1 MLRKRLTKSLLRGSE
16 IMNEDLILLI
26 EKILGKDKRRISIA
40 FKDFIPTIIFSFIP
54 LIFEIVSVILI
65 KKKLFETISM
75 LVFIVSYAIQLI
87 YVIIGF
93 IYASKDLYK
102 FQKVSAHSI
111 VQNFNNY
118 REKKSEIMKLIDKLN
133 TKNPKIL
140 AEFKENLLLEK
151 SKFDNQY
158 SFFFEG
164 IQNVS
169 LFSLIYLFAKNI
181 DELSKL
187 ETPLSTIS
195 FFIFVFPLAVSL
207 FLISEKKK
215 AYEINEILI
224 YFEICIYSESK

>member
-1 MLRKRLTKSLLRGSE
+1 MGNLLRGSK

-26 EKILGKDKRRISIA
+26 EKILEKNEKRISFT
-40 FKDFIPTIIFSFIP
+40 FKDLKPAIFFTFIP

-65 KKKLFETISM
+65 NKKLFETISM

-87 YVIIGF
+87 YVIIGS
-93 IYASKDLYK
+93 ICTSKDLYK

-133 TKNPKIL
+133 IENPGIL
-140 AEFKENLLLEK
+140 AEFKEYLSLEK
-151 SKFDNQY
+151 TKFDNQY

-169 LFSLIYLFAKNI
+169 LFSLIYLFARNI
-181 DELSKL
+181 EEVSKL

-195 FFIFVFPLAVSL
+195 IFIFVFPLLVSL
-207 FLISEKKK
+207 FIFFEKKR
-215 AYEINEILI
+215 AYKFNEILL
-224 YFEICIYSESK
+224 FLENCISSESKEK

>member
-1 MLRKRLTKSLLRGSE
+1 MGNLLRGSE
-16 IMNEDLILLI
+16 IMDEDLILLI

-87 YVIIGF
+87 YVITGF

-102 FQKVSAHSI
+102 FQKFSAHSI

-169 LFSLIYLFAKNI
+169 LFSLIYLFARNI
-181 DELSKL
+181 EEVSKL

-195 FFIFVFPLAVSL
+195 IFIFVFPLAVSL

-224 YFEICIYSESK
+224 YFENCIYSESKQR

>member
-1 MLRKRLTKSLLRGSE
+1 
-16 IMNEDLILLI
+16 MNEDLILLI
-26 EKILGKDKRRISIA
+26 ERILGKDKRRISIA
-40 FKDFIPTIIFSFIP
+40 FKDFIPTIIFTFIP

-93 IYASKDLYK
+93 ICTSKHLYK
-102 FQKVSAHSI
+102 FQKISAHSI
-111 VQNFNNY
+111 VQDFNNFK
-118 REKKSEIMKLIDKLN
+118 ETKLEIMKLIDKLN
-133 TKNPKIL
+133 IENPGIL
-140 AEFKENLLLEK
+140 TEFKEYLSLEK
-151 SKFDNQY
+151 TKFDNQY
-158 SFFFEG
+158 SIFFEG

-181 DELSKL
+181 EEESKL

-195 FFIFVFPLAVSL
+195 IFIFVFPLVVSL

-224 YFEICIYSESK
+224 YFENCISSESK

>member
-1 MLRKRLTKSLLRGSE
+1 
-16 IMNEDLILLI
+16 MNEDLILLI

-93 IYASKDLYK
+93 ICTSKHLYK
-102 FQKVSAHSI
+102 FQKISAHSI
-111 VQNFNNY
+111 VQDFNNFK
-118 REKKSEIMKLIDKLN
+118 ETKLEIMKLIDKLN
-133 TKNPKIL
+133 IENPEIL
-140 AEFKENLLLEK
+140 AEFKEYLSLEK
-151 SKFDNQY
+151 TKFDNQY
-158 SFFFEG
+158 SIFFEG

-169 LFSLIYLFAKNI
+169 LFSLIYLFARNI
-181 DELSKL
+181 EEVSKL

-195 FFIFVFPLAVSL
+195 IFIFVFPLVVSL

-224 YFEICIYSESK
+224 YFENCIYSESK

>member
-1 MLRKRLTKSLLRGSE
+1 MD
-16 IMNEDLILLI
+16 EDLILLI
-26 EKILGKDKRRISIA
+26 EKILGKNEKRISFT
-40 FKDFIPTIIFSFIP
+40 FKDFKTTIIFSFIP

-111 VQNFNNY
+111 TQNFNNY

-133 TKNPKIL
+133 IENPGIL
-140 AEFKENLLLEK
+140 AEFKEYLSLEK
-151 SKFDNQY
+151 TKFDNQY

-169 LFSLIYLFAKNI
+169 LFSLIYLFARNI
-181 DELSKL
+181 EEVSKL

-195 FFIFVFPLAVSL
+195 IFIFVFPLVVSL

-224 YFEICIYSESK
+224 YFENCIYSESK

>member
-1 MLRKRLTKSLLRGSE
+1 
-16 IMNEDLILLI
+16 MNEDLILLI
-26 EKILGKDKRRISIA
+26 EKIFGKDRRRISIA
-40 FKDFIPTIIFSFIP
+40 FKDFIPTIIFAFIP

-65 KKKLFETISM
+65 NKKLFETISM

-87 YVIIGF
+87 YVIIGS
-93 IYASKDLYK
+93 ICTSKDLYK

-133 TKNPKIL
+133 IENPGIL
-140 AEFKENLLLEK
+140 AEFKEYLSLEK
-151 SKFDNQY
+151 TKFDNQY

-169 LFSLIYLFAKNI
+169 LFSLIYLFARNI
-181 DELSKL
+181 EEVSKL

-195 FFIFVFPLAVSL
+195 IFIFVFPLVVSL
-207 FLISEKKK
+207 FIFFEKKRTYK
-215 AYEINEILI
+215 FNKFLLFLEN
-224 YFEICIYSESK
+224 CISSENK

>member
-1 MLRKRLTKSLLRGSE
+1 MD
-16 IMNEDLILLI
+16 EDLILLI
-26 EKILGKDKRRISIA
+26 EKILGKNEKRISFT
-40 FKDFIPTIIFSFIP
+40 FKDFKTTIIFSFIP

-111 VQNFNNY
+111 AQNFNNY

-133 TKNPKIL
+133 TKNPGIL
-140 AEFKENLLLEK
+140 SEFKEYLSLK
-151 SKFDNQY
+151 KTKFDNQY

-181 DELSKL
+181 EEVSKL

-224 YFEICIYSESK
+224 YFENCIYSESK

>member
-26 EKILGKDKRRISIA
+26 ERILGKDKRRISIA
-40 FKDFIPTIIFSFIP
+40 FKDFIPTIIFTFIP

-93 IYASKDLYK
+93 ICTSKHLYK
-102 FQKVSAHSI
+102 FQKISAHSI
-111 VQNFNNY
+111 VQDFNNFK
-118 REKKSEIMKLIDKLN
+118 ETKLEIMKLIDKLN
-133 TKNPKIL
+133 IENPGIL
-140 AEFKENLLLEK
+140 TEFKEYLSLEK
-151 SKFDNQY
+151 TKFDNQY
-158 SFFFEG
+158 SIFFEG

-181 DELSKL
+181 EEVSKL

-195 FFIFVFPLAVSL
+195 IFIFVFPLVVSL

-224 YFEICIYSESK
+224 YFENCISSESK

>member
-1 MLRKRLTKSLLRGSE
+1 MGNLLRGSE
-16 IMNEDLILLI
+16 IMDEDLILLI
-26 EKILGKDKRRISIA
+26 EKILGKNEKRISFT
-40 FKDFIPTIIFSFIP
+40 FKDFKTTIIFSFIP

-111 VQNFNNY
+111 AQNFNNY

-151 SKFDNQY
+151 SKFDNRF

-169 LFSLIYLFAKNI
+169 LFSLIYLFARNI
-181 DELSKL
+181 EEVSKL

-195 FFIFVFPLAVSL
+195 IFIFVFPLVVSL

-224 YFEICIYSESK
+224 YFENCIYSESK

>member
-1 MLRKRLTKSLLRGSE
+1 MGNLLRGSE
-16 IMNEDLILLI
+16 IMDEDLILLI
-26 EKILGKDKRRISIA
+26 EKIFGKDRRRISIA

-65 KKKLFETISM
+65 KRKLFETISM

-118 REKKSEIMKLIDKLN
+118 REKKSEIIKLIDKLN
-133 TKNPKIL
+133 IENPRIL
-140 AEFKENLLLEK
+140 VEFKEYLSLEK
-151 SKFDNQY
+151 TKFDNQY

-181 DELSKL
+181 EEVSKL

-195 FFIFVFPLAVSL
+195 IFIFVFPLVVSL
-207 FLISEKKK
+207 FIFFEKKK
-215 AYEINEILI
+215 AYKFNELLL
-224 YFEICIYSESK
+224 YLENCISSESK

>member
-1 MLRKRLTKSLLRGSE
+1 MGNLLRGSE
-16 IMNEDLILLI
+16 IMDEDLILLI
-26 EKILGKDKRRISIA
+26 EKILGKNEKRISFT
-40 FKDFIPTIIFSFIP
+40 FKDFKLTIIFTFIP
-54 LIFEIVSVILI
+54 LIFEIVAVIMI
-65 KKKLFETISM
+65 KKKLYETISM

-118 REKKSEIMKLIDKLN
+118 REQKSEIMKLIDKLN

-140 AEFKENLLLEK
+140 AEFKEYLSLEK
-151 SKFDNQY
+151 TKFDKQY
-158 SFFFEG
+158 SILFEG

-169 LFSLIYLFAKNI
+169 LFSLIYLFARNI
-181 DELSKL
+181 EEVSKL

-195 FFIFVFPLAVSL
+195 IFIFVFPLVVSL
-207 FLISEKKK
+207 FIFFEKKK
-215 AYEINEILI
+215 AYKFNELLL
-224 YFEICIYSESK
+224 YLENCISSESK

>member
-1 MLRKRLTKSLLRGSE
+1 MD
-16 IMNEDLILLI
+16 EDLILLI
-26 EKILGKDKRRISIA
+26 EKILGKNEKRISFT
-40 FKDFIPTIIFSFIP
+40 FKDFKTTIIFSFIP
-54 LIFEIVSVILI
+54 LIFEIASVILI

-111 VQNFNNY
+111 AQNFNNY

-151 SKFDNQY
+151 SKFDNRF

-169 LFSLIYLFAKNI
+169 LFSLIYLFARNI
-181 DELSKL
+181 EEVSKL

-195 FFIFVFPLAVSL
+195 IFIFVFPLVVSL

-224 YFEICIYSESK
+224 YFENCIYSESK

>member
-1 MLRKRLTKSLLRGSE
+1 
-16 IMNEDLILLI
+16 MNEDLILLI

-158 SFFFEG
+158 SIFFEG

-181 DELSKL
+181 EKVSKL

-195 FFIFVFPLAVSL
+195 IFIFVFPLVVSQ
-207 FLISEKKK
+207 FIFFEKKR
-215 AYEINEILI
+215 AYKFNELLL
-224 YFEICIYSESK
+224 YLENCISSESK